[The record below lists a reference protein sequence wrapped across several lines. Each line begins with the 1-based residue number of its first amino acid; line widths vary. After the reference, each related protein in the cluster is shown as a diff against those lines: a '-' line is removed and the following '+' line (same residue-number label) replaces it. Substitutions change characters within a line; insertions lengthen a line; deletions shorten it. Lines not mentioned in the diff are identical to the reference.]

1 MTGLFCVSINLG
13 AIRYLCAFIKYTLNE
28 LDAKHKDFD
37 FAAGELLLINKPYR
51 WTSFDIVGKVRNAF
65 KPLKLKVGHAGT
77 LDPLATG
84 LLIVCTGKMT
94 KQIDSFQAEEKEYT
108 GTMVLGATTP
118 SYDMETEPDQ
128 TFDIAHLNEQYLESA
143 CKQFIG
149 EIQQYPPAHSAIK
162 INGERLYEK
171 ARRGEE
177 VELRLR
183 TITINEFELTR
194 IELPEVDFRVVCSK
208 GTYIRSLVHD
218 FGKAVNSGAYL
229 SKLRRTRSGNFKIQD
244 AWEVMELVNVIRGLK
259 EKNQQ
264 EAIPTGEDLGG
275 AAL

>member
-1 MTGLFCVSINLG
+1 M
-13 AIRYLCAFIKYTLNE
+13 NE
-28 LDAKHKDFD
+28 LHAKDKDFD

-128 TFDIAHLNEQYLESA
+128 TFDITHLNKQYLKDA
-143 CKQFIG
+143 CAQFIG

-162 INGERLYEK
+162 VNGERLYEK

-177 VELRLR
+177 VELKAR
-183 TITINEFELTR
+183 TITITEFELTR

-218 FGKAVNSGAYL
+218 FGKAVNCGAYL
-229 SKLRRTRSGNFKIQD
+229 SRLRRTRSGNFKITD
-244 AWEVMELVNVIRGLK
+244 AWEVMELVGMIKGLK
-259 EKNQQ
+259 EKQSQQ
-264 EAIPTGEDLGG
+264 EVLPTGEDLGG
-275 AAL
+275 ASL